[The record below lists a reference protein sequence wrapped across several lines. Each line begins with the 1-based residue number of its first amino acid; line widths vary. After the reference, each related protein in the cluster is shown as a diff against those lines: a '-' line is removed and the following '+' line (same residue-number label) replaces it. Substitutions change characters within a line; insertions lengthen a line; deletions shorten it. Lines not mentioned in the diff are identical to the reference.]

1 MLRNKDIQLQELLGN
16 NIQRVRN
23 SLGKS
28 QEWLAEEVDTSQVQ
42 ISRIESGTTNVSSVT
57 LYKISRV
64 LEVKIDNLF
73 DTE

>member
-23 SLGKS
+23 LLGKS